1 MTGPQPTSTR
11 SPSSTHSAG
20 RLAELVKHRPV
31 RYSKDF
37 YPERDGGDCTCPAAC
52 SQSVCRMCGFL
63 AGTGP
68 RYVLVAVS
76 RGGRRNH
83 VSIVHQG
90 RPGTLRPTEMA
101 SGPLYG
107 ALGEGDV
114 RAPYPPGTSR
124 AAGPALGPGSFRR
137 IVDVPFETCVTELDS
152 WQQAEQ
158 GGEVR
163 FGDSL
168 LCGPA
173 ERDPGSATYRIQ
185 VRLARG
191 ALRPLLRM
199 RIDIDRWSSSSTAL
213 ELIPGGHVRPTAA
226 YFRAGHLLL
235 DSLTRHLLQPSPPA
249 QVRDT
254 ASRPPAPVGA
264 GRP

>member
-1 MTGPQPTSTR
+1 MFA
-11 SPSSTHSAG
+11 H
-20 RLAELVKHRPV
+20 L
-31 RYSKDF
+31 
-37 YPERDGGDCTCPAAC
+37 TC
-52 SQSVCRMCGFL
+52 Q
-63 AGTGP
+63 GP
-68 RYVLVAVS
+68 R
-76 RGGRRNH
+76 
-83 VSIVHQG
+83 
-90 RPGTLRPTEMA
+90 
-101 SGPLYG
+101 
-107 ALGEGDV
+107 
-114 RAPYPPGTSR
+114 AP
-124 AAGPALGPGSFRR
+124 ACPALGPGSFRR

-163 FGDSL
+163 FGDSM
-168 LCGPA
+168 LCGSA

-213 ELIPGGHVRPTAA
+213 ELIPAGHVRPTAA

-235 DSLTRHLLQPSPPA
+235 DSLTRHLLQPSLLA
-249 QVRDT
+249 QVRDN

-264 GRP
+264 GRL

>member
-1 MTGPQPTSTR
+1 MFA
-11 SPSSTHSAG
+11 H
-20 RLAELVKHRPV
+20 L
-31 RYSKDF
+31 
-37 YPERDGGDCTCPAAC
+37 TC
-52 SQSVCRMCGFL
+52 Q
-63 AGTGP
+63 GP
-68 RYVLVAVS
+68 R
-76 RGGRRNH
+76 
-83 VSIVHQG
+83 
-90 RPGTLRPTEMA
+90 
-101 SGPLYG
+101 
-107 ALGEGDV
+107 
-114 RAPYPPGTSR
+114 AP
-124 AAGPALGPGSFRR
+124 ADPALGPGSFRR
-137 IVDVPFETCVTELDS
+137 IVDVSFETCVTELDS

-213 ELIPGGHVRPTAA
+213 ELIPGGHVRPTTA